1 MKEESA
7 TGSSSASKVRTILTL
22 SVEAVEFDTI
32 ACTLRIKGR
41 NIQENQYVKV
51 IDELSKEALVIMN
64 NRWVRI
70 ILLTFN

>member
-7 TGSSSASKVRTILTL
+7 TGSSSASKVRTVLTL
-22 SVEAVEFDTI
+22 SIEAVEFDTI
-32 ACTLRIKGR
+32 ACSLRIKGR

-51 IDELSKEALVIMN
+51 VNVMIELVMTLV
-64 NRWVRI
+64 NRWEHI